1 MSRAWS
7 PPLDV
12 RTRTLTTFSV
22 IRARPE
28 HLKAVHDIQLLAYP
42 GLPHFHESP
51 EVFRS
56 KMEAYPAG
64 NFIALATTSVMTDDD
79 TLTWGRD
86 ELHGHP
92 HAHGDNNNND
102 DDDMHPEYDEPSSAS
117 KQQRQEEEENDGFHG
132 ITVVEIT
139 ETGPDGTTTTAT
151 STTQDGGDSHIS
163 IVRARTPDIL
173 EGDDDDDDYP
183 RGGGASNLSFGLGP
197 GDHHHHHHRHHHQ
210 RHQGQSQHAEHGA
223 TDRDQND
230 EDHDDHGMTTVLFQW
245 EEPVGYMFSHPY
257 SRESVSL
264 HRLGGHTTEP
274 DANKAKKMRLDNEGG
289 GEADSDEDEDDL
301 FDHDQLMEKYYI
313 HDCAI
318 HPNWRGKGLAS
329 RLLRALEESLAP
341 PRGDAHLTMDQGD
354 LVDTEEEDEGE
365 SESVQDHMDSSS
377 ASPHHHRRRRH
388 RRKGHRGSKGSNRS
402 KGAPN
407 LKEIVLVSV
416 QGTRPFW
423 ERSGG
428 FQVVADHDMD
438 LSVYGDSAFLMTK
451 PFTL

>member
-1 MSRAWS
+1 
-7 PPLDV
+7 
-12 RTRTLTTFSV
+12 
-22 IRARPE
+22 
-28 HLKAVHDIQLLAYP
+28 
-42 GLPHFHESP
+42 
-51 EVFRS
+51 
-56 KMEAYPAG
+56 
-64 NFIALATTSVMTDDD
+64 
-79 TLTWGRD
+79 
-86 ELHGHP
+86 
-92 HAHGDNNNND
+92 
-102 DDDMHPEYDEPSSAS
+102 
-117 KQQRQEEEENDGFHG
+117 
-132 ITVVEIT
+132 
-139 ETGPDGTTTTAT
+139 
-151 STTQDGGDSHIS
+151 
-163 IVRARTPDIL
+163 
-173 EGDDDDDDYP
+173 
-183 RGGGASNLSFGLGP
+183 
-197 GDHHHHHHRHHHQ
+197 
-210 RHQGQSQHAEHGA
+210 
-223 TDRDQND
+223 
-230 EDHDDHGMTTVLFQW
+230 MTTVLFQW